1 MKAVTKQ
8 NDRGVSTKDGKS
20 AFSPEVTRDAVRRSL
35 KQTLRSLNQD
45 VVPWQQ
51 QLAATPRGSD
61 FDLRRESD
69 RGAHVLD
76 SLKAT
81 GAILGEALAKRY
93 AASAVQGG
101 LSYLE
106 EPLSA
111 LNKSREPERHDALQQ
126 AFLKQY
132 GASLQGLSDE
142 MAKIAPGLRGLSN
155 LTARGAAEL
164 DPSGTQRIYD
174 RMRTLGDATLRQIED
189 ALGAAVSREDR
200 KRLQLVRDEMTDWMV
215 GRDERL
221 QEMLPAIEEL
231 NVRDGVL
238 RSEALI
244 QSNRLAKAAEMAGR
258 AAGTSESGAQP
269 NHAEQ
274 AAPEAETFSE
284 RLRALL
290 LGAHIDITAPLQG
303 T

>member
-1 MKAVTKQ
+1 MKAVTKHISAG
-8 NDRGVSTKDGKS
+8 NDKS
-20 AFSPEVTRDAVRRSL
+20 ASRPELTRDAVRRAL
-35 KQTLRSLNQD
+35 KHTLQSLNQD
-45 VVPWQQ
+45 VVPWHQ

-69 RGAHVLD
+69 RGADVLD

-106 EPLSA
+106 EPLGA
-111 LNKSREPERHDALQQ
+111 LSKSREPEGHDALQQ

-132 GASLQGLSDE
+132 GTTLQSLSDE
-142 MAKIAPGLRGLSN
+142 MDKIARGLRGLSN

-164 DPSGTQRIYD
+164 DPNGTNRIYD

-189 ALGAAVSREDR
+189 ALGAAISRDDR

-221 QEMLPAIEEL
+221 QEMLPAMEEL
-231 NVRDGVL
+231 SIRAGVL
-238 RSEALI
+238 RGEALI
-244 QSNRLAKAAEMAGR
+244 QSNRLAKAGEMAGR
-258 AAGTSESGAQP
+258 AAGTSDSVAHP

-274 AAPEAETFSE
+274 AAPEAETFSA

-290 LGAHIDITAPLQG
+290 LGAHIDITAPLLG

>member
-1 MKAVTKQ
+1 MKAVMKRD
-8 NDRGVSTKDGKS
+8 NISTKDDRS
-20 AFSPEVTRDAVRRSL
+20 SSPPEVTRDAVRRSL
-35 KQTLRSLNQD
+35 KQTLQSLNQD
-45 VVPWQQ
+45 VVPWHQQ
-51 QLAATPRGSD
+51 RAATPRGSD

-69 RGAHVLD
+69 RGADVLG

-93 AASAVQGG
+93 AASAVQDG
-101 LSYLE
+101 LTYLE
-106 EPLSA
+106 EPLGAMS
-111 LNKSREPERHDALQQ
+111 KSREPERHDALQQ
-126 AFLKQY
+126 AFLQQY
-132 GASLQGLSDE
+132 GTSLQDLSEE
-142 MAKIAPGLRGLSN
+142 MAEIARGLRGLSN

-164 DPSGTQRIYD
+164 DPNGTNRIYD

-189 ALGAAVSREDR
+189 ALCAAVSRDDR

-258 AAGTSESGAQP
+258 AAGTSDSGGHL

-274 AAPEAETFSE
+274 AAPEAETFSA